1 MRRQAAPEKRG
12 SSNAWMATFSDLL
25 MLMLTFFVLLLTMSS
40 LDAKK
45 VRELARSGVHQ
56 QPSSNKDSA
65 IEFQDKAAPPLIA
78 GMTKALGKLNGGDD
92 DVKEQVKTLMKELL
106 KVSGIAGEAWIE
118 VRATGVQVTIA
129 GDIAFDEGSAQL
141 TKEARQFVEDYARV
155 AQGAGSNV
163 SVETYLATQGS
174 FEEEDAGWE
183 LALKRADTVA
193 STIGRSGVEGQFI
206 RVSARGARLGADEL
220 KFVQAAEVLR
230 LGLIVGEPGA
240 EASVGT
246 KQ

>member
-1 MRRQAAPEKRG
+1 
-12 SSNAWMATFSDLL
+12 
-25 MLMLTFFVLLLTMSS
+25 
-40 LDAKK
+40 
-45 VRELARSGVHQ
+45 
-56 QPSSNKDSA
+56 
-65 IEFQDKAAPPLIA
+65 
-78 GMTKALGKLNGGDD
+78 MTKALGKLNGGDD